1 MPVVP
6 DVQRM
11 ENAEVIPR
19 HCRPSVGACMNDPM
33 SPTKLGFGILW
44 PAFWTGLPIKLAL
57 AVLFLAFG
65 IVQLETSIA
74 STFLLLLA
82 SPVTVLAVPT
92 ITLGLGAHIGEGAG
106 IILLFLLAIPIDVW
120 ALRLVGRTFFLER
133 CRREPPAALGLT
145 LWWKCALVGAIYLPI
160 LWFVEGA
167 VTDAAISAAHALF
180 DGGGLEGTPVAERI
194 SIELI
199 LWGSVSTAALAWML
213 IIGLSLVGRMIR
225 GTVQM
230 ARHASENYEGL
241 IARWDLMRVPA
252 DQGLL
257 LTILSSVAVAL
268 SILFW
273 SSLPQFT
280 PHPHECCRK
289 VEVKAEPEIKPLETI
304 KKNENLIAQ
313 LAARVEFL
321 IEQQAA
327 ADLEKEKNKPK
338 GEGGDAAMN
347 DSETTGSA
355 APAAMKP

>member
-1 MPVVP
+1 
-6 DVQRM
+6 
-11 ENAEVIPR
+11 
-19 HCRPSVGACMNDPM
+19 M

-44 PAFWTGLPIKLAL
+44 PAFWTGLPIKLAI

-65 IVQLETSIA
+65 IVQFETRIA
-74 STFLLLLA
+74 LAFMMLLA
-82 SPVTVLAVPT
+82 SPVTVLALPT
-92 ITLGLGAHIGEGAG
+92 ITLGLDSHIGEGAG
-106 IILLFLLAIPIDVW
+106 IVLLFLLAIPIDMW
-120 ALRLVGRTFFLER
+120 ALRVVGRTFFLER
-133 CRREPPAALGLT
+133 CRREPPAGLGLT

-167 VTDAAISAAHALF
+167 VTNGAISAAHSLF
-180 DGGGLEGTPVAERI
+180 EDGVLEGTPIAERI
-194 SIELI
+194 SIELT
-199 LWGSVSTAALAWML
+199 LWGTIATAALSLML

-230 ARHASENYEGL
+230 APHASENFEGL
-241 IARWDLMRVPA
+241 IARWDLMRDPA

-257 LTILSSVAVAL
+257 LTVVSCVAVVL

-273 SSLPQFT
+273 AALPQFT

-289 VEVKAEPEIKPLETI
+289 VEVKAEPEPKPIETLN
-304 KKNENLIAQ
+304 KAENSIAQ

-327 ADLEKEKNKPK
+327 ANLEKEKNKPG
-338 GEGGDAAMN
+338 GEATM
-347 DSETTGSA
+347 SEPGKAGSG